1 MKKKPKKVF
10 IIAGG
15 IFVGLMIALVIF
27 MISIGLIVKV
37 AINSVLPEITGTP
50 CSIGMCTF
58 NPVLGK
64 VTIRNLNIGNPE
76 GYAKE
81 NAFELGTL
89 VIDVG
94 LGSLLSNKIQIEEIT
109 IDSMNVDY
117 EIKLTETNISV
128 IKNNINKYSGSDTP
142 EVVKEEP
149 KEDEDVESTTDIED
163 SEDEKKLQ
171 IDLFQF
177 KNSSVIMGTGGGNVR
192 LPLGEIILKNL
203 GTDSPYGIT
212 AGELSQKVF
221 PALYESILTAVKA
234 QATSIDTDSIKKG
247 ATNVLKDVKNFFGGK
262 KK

>member
-27 MISIGLIVKV
+27 MISIGSIVKV

-81 NAFELGTL
+81 NAFELGKL

-109 IDSMNVDY
+109 VDSMNVDY

-128 IKNNINKYSGSDTP
+128 IKGNINKYSKSDTP
-142 EVVKEEP
+142 ETVEDEP
-149 KEDEDVESTTDIED
+149 KKDEEATSET
-163 SEDEKKLQ
+163 EDEKKLQ

-177 KNSSVIMGTGGGNVR
+177 TNSSVIMGTGGGTVR
-192 LPLGEIILKNL
+192 LPLGDIILKDL
-203 GTDSPYGIT
+203 GKDSPDGIT

-221 PALYESILTAVKA
+221 PALYESILTAVKD